1 MRKLIS
7 ITDENKERKGQEYIN
22 LDRVESVRID
32 RPLNS
37 KNGYRINITTYSSD
51 RVREYYFYSEEKR
64 DEVYAKIVAA
74 WKGEEGET
82 IEIE

>member
-1 MRKLIS
+1 MKKLIS
-7 ITDENKERKGQEYIN
+7 ITDENKERKGQEFID

-51 RVREYYFYSEEKR
+51 RVREYYFYTEEKR
-64 DEVYAKIVAA
+64 DEVLIK
-74 WKGEEGET
+74 
-82 IEIE
+82 